1 MRNARQILDIMLAV
15 FGQEIF
21 ESESNPD
28 TLTESKAAYQDLA
41 HGWKNLVDSYDQ
53 SADGE
58 GASEFIPA
66 ATKVRCER
74 TGRRLLC

>member
-21 ESESNPD
+21 ESESNSD

-41 HGWKNLVDSYDQ
+41 HGWKSLVDSYGK
-53 SADGE
+53 SVDGE
-58 GASEFIPA
+58 AASEFIPA
-66 ATKVRCER
+66 ATTVRCGRTER
-74 TGRRLLC
+74 RPFC

>member
-21 ESESNPD
+21 ESESNSD

-41 HGWKNLVDSYDQ
+41 HGWKNLVDSSDK

-58 GASEFIPA
+58 AASEFIPA
-66 ATKVRCER
+66 ATKVCCGRTER
-74 TGRRLLC
+74 RPFC